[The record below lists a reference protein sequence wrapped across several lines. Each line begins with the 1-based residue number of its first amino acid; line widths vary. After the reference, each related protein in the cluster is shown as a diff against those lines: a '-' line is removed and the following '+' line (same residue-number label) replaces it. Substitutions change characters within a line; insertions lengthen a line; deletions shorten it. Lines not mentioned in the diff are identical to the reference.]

1 MRIVLLNDF
10 LNEKIKMKILYVT
23 TISNTMSFFVEHVK
37 MLYKEGHTVEI
48 ACAKGTKPLN
58 PVYGELNCIIHEMPF
73 SRSPF
78 NRDNLKAY
86 KMLKKLVESEHY
98 DIVHTHTPNASMI
111 ARLACRR
118 VRKQGTRVF
127 YTAHGFHF
135 FKGAPLKNWL
145 MYYPIE
151 RFCARFTDVLITINK
166 EDYALAQKKMPAKKV
181 CYVPGVGIDL
191 SKIQNIECD
200 RNEIRKSMGVPE
212 NCILLLSI
220 GELNVNK
227 NHQVVVR
234 ALAKLNNKNVH
245 YAIAGIG
252 DQKDDLLSLAET
264 LGLKE
269 QFHLLGYRTDALK
282 LYRAADVFVFPSF
295 REGLSV
301 SMMEAMASECPIVC
315 SKIRGNVD
323 LVQRLDA
330 HFIPSDVD
338 ELQHKLQTFI
348 ENPSLREQICQENR
362 DDVKMFSLECVLNK
376 MKEIYNYK

>member
-1 MRIVLLNDF
+1 
-10 LNEKIKMKILYVT
+10 MKILYVT
-23 TISNTMSFFVEHVK
+23 TVSMTMGFFPEHVK
-37 MLYKEGHTVEI
+37 MLLNEGHSVEI
-48 ACAKGTKPLN
+48 ATNCEQ
-58 PVYGELNCIIHEMPF
+58 PVPEIYNTLGCKVHDIPF

-78 NRDNLKAY
+78 CKDNFKAY
-86 KMLKKLVESEHY
+86 KMLKQLVKTEHY

-111 ARLACRR
+111 ARLACRK

-200 RNEIRKSMGVPE
+200 RNEVRKSMGVPE
-212 NCILLLSI
+212 DCVLLLSI

-245 YAIAGIG
+245 YAVAGLG
-252 DQKDDLLSLAET
+252 DQKENLLNLAKE
-264 LGLKE
+264 LGLDN

-282 LYRAADVFVFPSF
+282 LYRAADIFVFPSF

-301 SMMEAMASECPIVC
+301 SMMEAMGSGCPIVC

-323 LVQRLDA
+323 LVDDKTGKL
-330 HFIPSDVD
+330 HFMPNDDCLLASRIRF
-338 ELQHKLQTFI
+338 LL
-348 ENPSLREQICQENR
+348 ENEPILNEIGFKNLRA
-362 DDVKMFSLECVLNK
+362 VSFFSLSNVLKK
-376 MKEIYNYK
+376 MSEIYG

>member
-1 MRIVLLNDF
+1 
-10 LNEKIKMKILYVT
+10 MKILYVT
-23 TISNTMSFFVEHVK
+23 TVSMTMGFFPEHIK
-37 MLYKEGHTVEI
+37 MLLNEGHTVEI
-48 ACAKGTKPLN
+48 ATNCEKPVPEIYNTLGCK
-58 PVYGELNCIIHEMPF
+58 VHDIPF

-78 NRDNLKAY
+78 SKNNLKAY
-86 KMLKKLVESEHY
+86 KMLKQLVESEHY

-111 ARLACRR
+111 ARLACRE

-145 MYYPIE
+145 IYYPIE
-151 RFCARFTDVLITINK
+151 KFCARFTDVLITINK

-191 SKIQNIECD
+191 SKIQNTQCD
-200 RNEIRKSMGVPE
+200 RNEVRKSMGVPE
-212 NCILLLSI
+212 DCILLLSI

-227 NHQVVVR
+227 NHQVVVK

-252 DQKDDLLSLAET
+252 DQKENLLSLAKE
-264 LGLKE
+264 LGVE
-269 QFHLLGYRTDALK
+269 NQFHLLGYRTDALK
-282 LYRAADVFVFPSF
+282 LYKATDIFVFPSF

-301 SMMEAMASECPIVC
+301 SMMEAMASRLPIVC

-323 LVQRLDA
+323 LVENDIGGY
-330 HFIPSDVD
+330 HFIPNDVNT
-338 ELQHKLQTFI
+338 LSNVIALLI
-348 ENPSLREQICQENR
+348 
-362 DDVKMFSLECVLNK
+362 DDNSKRKEMGLANSKAIQSFCLSEVLNK
-376 MKEIYNYK
+376 MKEIYSAL